1 MKVGDI
7 IKSKNSPKLVFLIT
21 NIRKSV
27 VNGTITYTLYS
38 FTNGRE
44 HMVENTL
51 DHDRI
56 ILKYQKVS

>member
-7 IKSKNSPKLVFLIT
+7 IKSKYYHNHIYLIT
-21 NIRKSV
+21 NIHKTI
-27 VNGTITYTLYS
+27 NTITYTLYD
-38 FTNGRE
+38 FYEKRE

-51 DHDRI
+51 NHDRI